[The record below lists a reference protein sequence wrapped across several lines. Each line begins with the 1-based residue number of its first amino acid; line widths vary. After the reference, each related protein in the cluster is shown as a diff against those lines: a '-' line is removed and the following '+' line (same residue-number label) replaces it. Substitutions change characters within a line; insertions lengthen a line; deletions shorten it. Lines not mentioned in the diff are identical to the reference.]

1 MGAKDCHRPHVVT
14 TISTTCTIR
23 HFVCEMNAFIRQY
36 RANPSWSRVGLA
48 SEFPDLSLGNDC
60 GRIAPQCKA
69 FSVPKKERPSV
80 TKAPVEADLDM
91 LGDLKDQ
98 VLVFK
103 YKGNI
108 HAIDHVCEYPLFVQ
122 VNLIST

>member
-1 MGAKDCHRPHVVT
+1 
-14 TISTTCTIR
+14 
-23 HFVCEMNAFIRQY
+23 MNAFIQQF
-36 RANPSWSRVGLA
+36 RANSSWSRVGLA
-48 SEFPDLSLGNDC
+48 SEFPDLSLDNDC
-60 GRIAPQCKA
+60 SRIAPQCKA
-69 FSVPKKERPSV
+69 FSIPKKYGPSASN
-80 TKAPVEADLDM
+80 APVEADLDM

-122 VNLIST
+122 VKLIST